1 MTNPFERERVGHQ
14 GFRHLFHELGVK
26 PLHGLEVVRQIHLL
40 ANLYEA
46 LTDEQLRAHNLSQP
60 RWSLLLRL
68 WGAEHL
74 GVPCVRPT
82 QLSHTQ
88 GVSKNTISTHLRS
101 LEEQGL
107 IERELDPDD
116 RRQFRIRLSEA
127 GRALVQAATPGHIQF
142 LNSLTADLTAQEVE
156 QLTGLLL
163 RLHDSLLRHGG
174 MEGRCGR
181 PGGEERTGTRSAVDA
196 ILTPHDSQGGIA

>member
-1 MTNPFERERVGHQ
+1 MTNQPERELVGHQ
-14 GFRHLFHELGVK
+14 AIRSLFQELNAK

-46 LTDEQLRAHNLSQP
+46 LTEEQLRAHNLSQP

-68 WGAEHL
+68 WGAEQL

-116 RRQFRIRLSEA
+116 RRQFLIRLSEA
-127 GRALVQAATPGHIQF
+127 GRALVQAATPGHIRF
-142 LNSLTADLTAQEVE
+142 LNNLTADLTAQEVE
-156 QLTGLLL
+156 QLVGLLL
-163 RLHDSLLRHGG
+163 RLHHSLIRHGG
-174 MEGRCGR
+174 MESRCGEAIR
-181 PGGEERTGTRSAVDA
+181 RDA
-196 ILTPHDSQGGIA
+196 